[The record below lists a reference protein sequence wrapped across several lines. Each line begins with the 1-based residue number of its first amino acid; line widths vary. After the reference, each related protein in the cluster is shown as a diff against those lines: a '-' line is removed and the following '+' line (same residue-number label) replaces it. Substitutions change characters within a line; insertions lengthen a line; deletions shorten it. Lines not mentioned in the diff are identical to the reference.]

1 VARVVILQGP
11 GAGREFELHGET
23 VLGRLESN
31 GIPIED
37 TLASREH
44 ARIELREGRYV
55 LVDLGSSNGTR
66 VNGKRITEHTLRT
79 GDRIVI
85 GTARM
90 EFDDPAEEPAEEP
103 GTVESG
109 PEPDPQPEREPEP
122 SVAAS
127 PRAYAQ
133 QYWLLLGCMAIA
145 IGCLTVWERAHVTGK
160 DVYGFQ
166 MIAGAFTLLFGAYG
180 AVEAVLGILQGR
192 LRVVGAV
199 AAGAFGLVY
208 GLKAFSRILSH
219 EGFRSYAALESD
231 GATTHQAVIA
241 RWIGQIGPGVWLTL
255 FGAVVIAAVFA
266 RALLAPAGRSARADT
281 RRR

>member
-44 ARIELREGRYV
+44 ARIEVRDGRYV

-66 VNGKRITEHTLRT
+66 VNGKRITEHALRT

-90 EFDDPAEEPAEEP
+90 EFDDPAEEPASA
-103 GTVESG
+103 ESA
-109 PEPDPQPEREPEP
+109 PEPDPEPERAPEP
-122 SVAAS
+122 AVEAA

-180 AVEAVLGILQGR
+180 TVEAVLGILQRR

-199 AAGAFGLVY
+199 AAGTFGLLY
-208 GLKAFSRILSH
+208 GLKAFGRILSH

-255 FGAVVIAAVFA
+255 FGAVVIAAVFG
-266 RALLAPAGRSARADT
+266 RALLVPARNAARADA